1 MKMTPYCDNNHE
13 VYIYFAYGGDAQR
26 KNTFLLHPSICGAWF
41 VMTRDESGGN
51 DYFVSTIYVTNLKS
65 TSWSFATKAKKSISG
80 SNAIS
85 NVTYKQIRLYKVFVR
100 KISD

>member
-1 MKMTPYCDNNHE
+1 MYSHE
-13 VYIYFAYGGDAQR
+13 IKQLIEFRNYIVGGDAQR
-26 KNTFLLHPSICGAWF
+26 KNTFLLHPSIGGDWL
-41 VMTRDESGGN
+41 VITRDEGGGN
-51 DYFVSTIYVTNLKS
+51 DYFVSTIYVINLKS